1 MARPRKYKKQDI
13 LDAIKGSFGIV
24 SNVAANMGTD
34 WHTADDYIKLWPETQ
49 EALQEEREA
58 YLDLAENS
66 CIDRVKNG
74 DGQMIRF
81 VLATI
86 GKKRGYSTT
95 EETPA
100 ETTGEDTEVNISV
113 EGGEPEPVEAQ
124 SEYK

>member
-1 MARPRKYKKQDI
+1 MARPKKYKKQDI
-13 LDAIKGSFGIV
+13 LNAIKGSYGIV
-24 SNVAANMGTD
+24 SNVAANLDCD
-34 WHTADDYIKLWPETQ
+34 WHTASVYINQWPDTQ
-49 EALQEEREA
+49 EALQDEREG

-95 EETPA
+95 EETSA
-100 ETTGEDTEVNISV
+100 ETAGADTEVNISV
-113 EGGEPEPVEAQ
+113 EGGEPEPVEAT
-124 SEYK
+124 E

>member
-1 MARPRKYKKQDI
+1 MGSRRKFKKQDV

-24 SNVAANMGTD
+24 SNVAANMGVE
-34 WHTADDYIKLWPETQ
+34 WHTANEYIKLWDETQ
-49 EALQEEREA
+49 QALQEEREG

-95 EETPA
+95 EETSA
-100 ETTGEDTEVNISV
+100 ETAGADTEVNISV
-113 EGGEPEPVEAQ
+113 EGGEPEPVEVT
-124 SEYK
+124 E